1 LNKKI
6 IIAIDGYS
14 SCGKSTVA
22 KALAKKLEY
31 SFIDTGAM
39 YRAVTLYMI
48 ENGISS
54 DDKEAVLDAL
64 NALKIDFEFNAS
76 RGASDV
82 ILNGKNVENNIREM
96 RVSSQVSNYAKIKE
110 VRQAMVSQQQQMGK
124 SGGVVLDGRDIGTVV
139 FPNAELKIFMT
150 ASPEVRTERRFK
162 ELIAKGDSVTKEEV
176 RKNLE
181 ERDHKD
187 STREESPLKQASD
200 AKVLDNSNL
209 TMDEQLQ
216 IALNWATEAQ
226 KKV

>member
-1 LNKKI
+1 M
-6 IIAIDGYS
+6 
-14 SCGKSTVA
+14 A

-96 RVSSQVSNYAKIKE
+96 RVSSQVSNYATIKE

>member
-1 LNKKI
+1 
-6 IIAIDGYS
+6 
-14 SCGKSTVA
+14 
-22 KALAKKLEY
+22 
-31 SFIDTGAM
+31 
-39 YRAVTLYMI
+39 
-48 ENGISS
+48 
-54 DDKEAVLDAL
+54 
-64 NALKIDFEFNAS
+64 
-76 RGASDV
+76 
-82 ILNGKNVENNIREM
+82 M
-96 RVSSQVSNYAKIKE
+96 RVSSQVSNYATIKE

-181 ERDHKD
+181 ERDHID

-216 IALNWATEAQ
+216 IAFNWATEAQ

>member
-1 LNKKI
+1 LTKRI

-64 NALKIDFEFNAS
+64 NALKIEFEFNPQ

-82 ILNGKNVENNIREM
+82 ILNGKNVEKDIREM
-96 RVSSQVSNYAKIKE
+96 RVSSQVSNYATIKE
-110 VRQAMVSQQQQMGK
+110 VRQAMVAQQQQMGNA
-124 SGGVVLDGRDIGTVV
+124 GGVVLDGRDIGTVV
-139 FPNAELKIFMT
+139 FPNAGLKIFMT

-181 ERDHKD
+181 ERDLID